1 MVENA
6 QSLSGST
13 SKFFLISVPMTRLV
27 NLEQF
32 WNWILEHERDDV
44 PEDFK
49 IMTQWMRERG
59 FR

>member
-1 MVENA
+1 
-6 QSLSGST
+6 
-13 SKFFLISVPMTRLV
+13 MTWSFDLGK
-27 NLEQF
+27 F

>member
-13 SKFFLISVPMTRLV
+13 SKFFLISVPMTRH
-27 NLEQF
+27 QSRMI